1 MRVTKEFVGGPLD
14 GATEIYD
21 GPTFKPTE
29 VVARAIPDDQGNRI
43 AVAFYKLESEASG
56 HWRYVH
62 AESQNNEQFRRNS
75 TGLAGD

>member
-14 GATEIYD
+14 GKTEIYE
-21 GPTFKPTE
+21 GPIIKPTQIE
-29 VVARAIPDDQGNRI
+29 ARAIQDDQGNRI
-43 AVAFYKLESEASG
+43 AVAFYKLERNAPG

-62 AESQNNEQFRRNS
+62 AQSQNNEQFRRNS